1 MARRIEGHTPRAS
14 RSLASVMGL
23 IVALATGTAV
33 SLLAGCE
40 EHVGQPAP
48 PPPQASHT
56 VVEGAGSA
64 PGKALESGHKLE
76 DKVNEHNKE
85 IEKQLEDINKN

>member
-1 MARRIEGHTPRAS
+1 MARRIARHTPHAPRTLDS
-14 RSLASVMGL
+14 VLPLA
-23 IVALATGTAV
+23 VALATGTAV
-33 SLLAGCE
+33 ALLAGCE
-40 EHVGQPAP
+40 ERVGQPSP